1 MKFFVKALFLMIM
14 TATLS
19 CKKGKSD
26 ISGTYQLIENT
37 AVSFANGTQTL
48 TVTASNLIDSRCPVN
63 VTCVWEGYAAADL
76 LIKTNE
82 TENKIKLCTG
92 GCNLVKLPTQE
103 TITLNGVDYQIQLK
117 NVVIATTSNQKTAV
131 VTLVKI

>member
-1 MKFFVKALFLMIM
+1 MKFFVKAVSLMII
-14 TATLS
+14 TAALS

-37 AVSFANGTQTL
+37 AVSVANGTQTL

-63 VTCVWEGYAAADL
+63 VNCVWEGYAATDL

-92 GCNLVKLPTQE
+92 GCNLMKLAKEE
-103 TITLNGVDYQIQLK
+103 TITFNGIVYQIHLK
-117 NVVIATTSNQKTAV
+117 DIVISTNSNKKTAV
-131 VTLVKI
+131 ITILKI